1 MMKNWNNI
9 MLLVLVVLLLIV
21 SFQNLKAV
29 TLQILFW
36 PVRVSPVI
44 LLPLMLLTGFAAGRL
59 TRRKRG

>member
-1 MMKNWNNI
+1 MKNWKNI
-9 MLLVLVVLLLIV
+9 TLLTLGTLLLIV

-29 TLQILFW
+29 TLQMLFW

-44 LLPLMLLTGFAAGRL
+44 LIPLMLLTGFAAGRL

>member
-1 MMKNWNNI
+1 MKNWKNI
-9 MLLVLVVLLLIV
+9 TLLVLVVLLLIV

-36 PVRVSPVI
+36 HMPISPVVLI
-44 LLPLMLLTGFAAGRL
+44 PLMLLTGFAAGRL

>member
-1 MMKNWNNI
+1 MKNWKNI
-9 MLLVLVVLLLIV
+9 TLLTLGILLLIV

-29 TLQILFW
+29 TLQMLFW

-44 LLPLMLLTGFAAGRL
+44 LIPLMLLTGFAAGRL

>member
-1 MMKNWNNI
+1 MRNWKNI
-9 MLLVLVVLLLIV
+9 TLLTLIV
-21 SFQNLKAV
+21 LMLIISFQNLKAV

-59 TRRKRG
+59 IRRKRG